1 MYIEFPKVYILT
13 SLNSQR
19 KDEGIKKLININNRV
34 SKTYI
39 ALGSTIIGQ

>member
-1 MYIEFPKVYILT
+1 MYIELPKVYILT
-13 SLNSQR
+13 SLNAQR